1 MQKKNPIYTRDVR
14 VYLCVCVW
22 IIHEDSGPQK
32 HLDSVWFC
40 LFFWSNLNKDNGP
53 PSSLSS
59 GTLKLTPLCLSVCVF
74 VSFVCVVH
82 HLSWS
87 FEIYSPIPLHIIL
100 DILKHVSYDID
111 DHLCF
116 YHFLPCMIHELMNFF
131 WLFTVTQVGRRI
143 QNIRL
148 KKVIP

>member
-1 MQKKNPIYTRDVR
+1 MQKKIQSTLEMFVCIC
-14 VYLCVCVW
+14 VCVCVW

-100 DILKHVSYDID
+100 DILKHVSYERVERSFI
-111 DHLCF
+111 LMTIF
-116 YHFLPCMIHELMNFF
+116 VFIIFFLAWSMN
-131 WLFTVTQVGRRI
+131 
-143 QNIRL
+143 
-148 KKVIP
+148 